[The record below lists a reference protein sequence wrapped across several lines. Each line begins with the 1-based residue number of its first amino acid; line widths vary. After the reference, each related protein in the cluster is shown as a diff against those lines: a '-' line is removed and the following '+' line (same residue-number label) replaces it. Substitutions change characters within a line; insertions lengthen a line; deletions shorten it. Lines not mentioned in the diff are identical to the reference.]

1 MFLGTYLHPSR
12 HVLSI
17 EQKAK
22 IVIFRAIYLL
32 TLCPLTV
39 RNVKKSPGQKTGL
52 GNRGR
57 LKVVNNTKLVVKRGP
72 AYYRMNDLL
81 LNEKESFFSL

>member
-39 RNVKKSPGQKTGL
+39 RNVKKSPGQETGL

-57 LKVVNNTKLVVKRGP
+57 LKVVNDTKFVFNEHELDFFL
-72 AYYRMNDLL
+72 AFLTARMM
-81 LNEKESFFSL
+81 